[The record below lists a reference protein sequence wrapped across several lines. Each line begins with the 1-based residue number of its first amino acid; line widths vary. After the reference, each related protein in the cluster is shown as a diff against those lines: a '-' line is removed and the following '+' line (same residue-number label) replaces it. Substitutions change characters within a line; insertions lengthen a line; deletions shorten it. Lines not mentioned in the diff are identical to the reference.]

1 MNRHRVGRLV
11 VVALAGGIAVS
22 ASIAFSSTANASGG
36 SQVSCAKLK
45 GSSTS
50 QTLSHCSG
58 PANLFPG
65 VKAGKG
71 TASSVL
77 TSAPAGYQE
86 GSVTT
91 WGSGGGT
98 TTSGVNVTIV
108 TGGAC
113 KPGSTKVDTIT
124 ETGTVVS
131 GTGPAAELVGD
142 TLSGTICY
150 KPSSNSVKN
159 LKGTT
164 VNS

>member
-1 MNRHRVGRLV
+1 MNRHRVDRLV
-11 VVALAGGIAVS
+11 AVAVAAGIAVS
-22 ASIAFSSTANASGG
+22 AAFALGSTANASAG

-65 VKAGKG
+65 MKLGKG

-77 TSAPAGYQE
+77 TSPPAGYQE
-86 GSVTT
+86 GSITT
-91 WGSGGGT
+91 WGNGGGT
-98 TTSGVNVTIV
+98 TSSGVNVTV
-108 TGGAC
+108 VVGGAC

-142 TLSGTICY
+142 TLSGTVCY
-150 KPSSNSVKN
+150 TPKSNKVKN

-164 VNS
+164 LNS